1 MDKTIRLA
9 FNAPNPAVVEHLR
22 DLLKQAEK
30 GELQDYAYVTVSRD
44 GVSDFCWN
52 GERLVILGALQQ
64 LIVRMASQSEEVLL
78 PKSTS

>member
-22 DLLKQAEK
+22 DLLKQVEK
-30 GELQDYAYVTVSRD
+30 GELRDYAYVTIGHN

-52 GERLVILGALQQ
+52 GERLVIIGALQQ
-64 LIVRMASQSEEVLL
+64 LIVRMASQSEEVSL
-78 PKSTS
+78 PKPTS